1 MILLVDV
8 YAITVLGFFALI
20 AIALYRDRKHVEVK
34 AYIFFLRKT
43 KKGIE
48 ILDQVARPK
57 TLWKIVGTVG
67 ILVAFYLMFYG
78 MFLFSEIGK
87 GILSGQ
93 IKQPGLNL
101 IFPSPSSQQVA
112 GSGYIL
118 IPFWSWIILIAS
130 VIVPHEF
137 MHGVLSRVE
146 KVRVK
151 SVGLALFAIFPGAF
165 VEPDERQLKKI
176 GLLGKL
182 RIFAAGGFSNFIVYL
197 LVFALVTN
205 VVWPAFVPGSVV
217 LTDVNDT
224 GPAAVAG
231 MAKGD
236 VITKIEQTPL
246 TISYADFF
254 ANQRYLSKYFEELK
268 PGDTITLQS
277 ATQSFTVKTVANPT
291 NVSKAYLGITY
302 EPVVTG
308 DKQIFYDTV
317 NLLTWMWILNLTIAL
332 VNLAPIY
339 PLDGGL
345 MVKALA
351 DKTGKK
357 YAMKLTV
364 AITLITVAI
373 LAIDLVA
380 PFFI

>member
-8 YAITVLGFFALI
+8 YTITVLGFFALI

-48 ILDQVARPK
+48 ILDKVARPK

-78 MFLFSEIGK
+78 MFLFSEIGN
-87 GILSGQ
+87 GILTGQ
-93 IKQPGLNL
+93 IKQPGLNFV
-101 IFPSPSSQQVA
+101 FPSPSSKQVA

-130 VIVPHEF
+130 IIIPHEF
-137 MHGVLSRVE
+137 MHGILSRVE

-182 RIFAAGGFSNFIVYL
+182 RIFAAGGFANFIVYL
-197 LVFALVTN
+197 LVLALVTN
-205 VVWPAFVPGSVV
+205 VVWPAFIPGSVV
-217 LTDVNDT
+217 LTDVNST
-224 GPAAVAG
+224 GPAAIAG

-236 VITKIEQTPL
+236 VITKVEQTPL
-246 TISYADFF
+246 TISYADFL
-254 ANQRYLSKYFEELK
+254 ANQRYLSKYFEGLK

-277 ATQSFTVKTVANPT
+277 ATQSFTVKTVANPA
-291 NVSKAYLGITY
+291 NASSAYLGITY
-302 EPVVTG
+302 EPVVAG
-308 DKQIFYDTV
+308 DRQMFYDTV
-317 NLLTWMWILNLTIAL
+317 NLLTWMWLLNLTIAF

-357 YAMKLTV
+357 YAMTLTV

-373 LAIDLVA
+373 FVIDLVA

>member
-1 MILLVDV
+1 VILLVDV

-48 ILDQVARPK
+48 VLDKVARPK

-78 MFLFSEIGK
+78 MFLLSEIGK
-87 GILSGQ
+87 GILTGQ
-93 IKQPGLNL
+93 IKQPGLSFV
-101 IFPSPSSQQVA
+101 FPSPSSQQVA

-130 VIVPHEF
+130 VIIPHEF

-146 KVRVK
+146 KVKVK

-197 LVFALVTN
+197 LVFALVTMWCGQLLFLE
-205 VVWPAFVPGSVV
+205 VSFS
-217 LTDVNDT
+217 LTSMIQ
-224 GPAAVAG
+224 G
-231 MAKGD
+231 
-236 VITKIEQTPL
+236 QL
-246 TISYADFF
+246 
-254 ANQRYLSKYFEELK
+254 R
-268 PGDTITLQS
+268 LQ
-277 ATQSFTVKTVANPT
+277 
-291 NVSKAYLGITY
+291 
-302 EPVVTG
+302 E
-308 DKQIFYDTV
+308 
-317 NLLTWMWILNLTIAL
+317 
-332 VNLAPIY
+332 
-339 PLDGGL
+339 
-345 MVKALA
+345 
-351 DKTGKK
+351 
-357 YAMKLTV
+357 
-364 AITLITVAI
+364 
-373 LAIDLVA
+373 
-380 PFFI
+380 